1 MLPGVKGPVS
11 GHPLY
16 FPHCFHGTGG
26 QGQAFRGPGFRS
38 ASMLSGGFLHAFRG
52 PCFQEV
58 FRRPCFPRASRCP
71 GIFELFSSQH
81 LRLLFLLRILQAF
94 SLQEAKGQTSPQASG
109 VHAFRGPGS
118 GGQEPG
124 ARLPAS
130 MLSGAFRGPGA
141 RASLGFFSGY
151 DPITSSFIF
160 SCLHK
165 YTHFQ
170 DITPRFFSFFRIT
183 IQFAA

>member
-94 SLQEAKGQTSPQASG
+94 SLQEAKGQTSSL
-109 VHAFRGPGS
+109 HAFRGFK
-118 GGQEPG
+118 G
-124 ARLPAS
+124 A
-130 MLSGAFRGPGA
+130 RGPG
-141 RASLGFFSGY
+141 LFGFFSGY

>member
-11 GHPLY
+11 GHPLNLH
-16 FPHCFHGTGG
+16 HCFDGTGV
-26 QGQAFRGPGFRS
+26 QGQAVRGPGFRS

-52 PCFQEV
+52 HA
-58 FRRPCFPRASRCP
+58 FRRFSGGHASQGFRCP
-71 GIFELFSSQH
+71 GIFELF
-81 LRLLFLLRILQAF
+81 LRSICAFCLLRILQAF
-94 SLQEAKGQTSPQASG
+94 SLQEAKGQTSP
-109 VHAFRGPGS
+109 RLPGS
-118 GGQEPG
+118 MLSGDRVGGQEPG

-130 MLSGAFRGPGA
+130 MLSGAFRGQGPGL
-141 RASLGFFSGY
+141 LGFSGY

-170 DITPRFFSFFRIT
+170 DITPRFFIFPYNYTVCCINML
-183 IQFAA
+183 

>member
-109 VHAFRGPGS
+109 VHAFRGPGARARSQGPDFQPPCFQGLS
-118 GGQEPG
+118 GGQ
-124 ARLPAS
+124 
-130 MLSGAFRGPGA
+130 GPGP
-141 RASLGFFSGY
+141 LWVF
-151 DPITSSFIF
+151 
-160 SCLHK
+160 
-165 YTHFQ
+165 FQ
-170 DITPRFFSFFRIT
+170 DMILSLHLLFLADCINIHIFRI
-183 IQFAA
+183 